1 MTARKRAAPKVGIF
15 FVVDGKHPLTISPC
29 GCRRSDVR
37 QHQLPD
43 VLPTQQ
49 TGGMERSTTTIVNEF
64 AVRPELVRR
73 AIAQHR
79 TWIEQQLGV
88 PLSDVVIL
96 ESELDIA
103 QIGIELLLSLPPAQR
118 PTLSTARRLRPF
130 VLSAA
135 TPPEF
140 PPFCDINK
148 APTWTF
154 SATFGVRPK
163 AKKSNLS
170 WADCPIALRLRRGQS
185 EFAAIALNFAYH
197 TGPGSD
203 LESTARLIVA
213 RRENASDVVRLLEEL
228 DRRDNKP
235 RLHVVGSSKRQI
247 VGCKWDDLVLDYKI
261 RSLLKDDFESFFERE
276 AWFRANKL
284 PFRRG
289 YLLHGPP
296 GNGKSTAVRAMMTSR
311 GLTAY
316 TTRFFDPKIDD
327 SDLDHLFELAVK
339 NRPSMVLLE
348 DLDRAF
354 PKTGETKSRVSLQQL
369 LNNLDGVGTG
379 EGIVVVATAN
389 EPTILDPAI
398 LRRPGR
404 FDRVV
409 HFPNPCAELRQQ
421 YLQQLN
427 PGLPARHLKLSVE
440 QSDGL
445 SFAQLREVHVIAGQR
460 AFERK
465 GEIAE
470 GDLLLAIRALRQSN
484 LTASRNGTAAGF
496 CSRQE
501 VSA

>member
-1 MTARKRAAPKVGIF
+1 MSALLG
-15 FVVDGKHPLTISPC
+15 
-29 GCRRSDVR
+29 RRSK
-37 QHQLPD
+37 
-43 VLPTQQ
+43 TQ
-49 TGGMERSTTTIVNEF
+49 
-64 AVRPELVRR
+64 
-73 AIAQHR
+73 
-79 TWIEQQLGV
+79 
-88 PLSDVVIL
+88 
-96 ESELDIA
+96 
-103 QIGIELLLSLPPAQR
+103 
-118 PTLSTARRLRPF
+118 
-130 VLSAA
+130 
-135 TPPEF
+135 
-140 PPFCDINK
+140 
-148 APTWTF
+148 
-154 SATFGVRPK
+154 
-163 AKKSNLS
+163 KSNLS
-170 WADCPIALRLRRGQS
+170 WTDCPIALHIRRGES
-185 EFAAIALNFAYH
+185 EFAAIAINFAHH

-203 LESTARLIVA
+203 YETTTRLIIT
-213 RRENASDVVRLLEEL
+213 RRENASEVMRLFEEL

-235 RLHVVGSSKRQI
+235 RLHVVGSSNRRI
-247 VGCKWDDLVLDYKI
+247 VDCRWDDLVLDHKI
-261 RSLLKDDFESFFERE
+261 RSLLKNDFESFFERQ
-276 AWFRANKL
+276 AWFRENKL

-316 TTRFFDPKIDD
+316 TMRLFDSQVDD
-327 SDLDHLFELAVK
+327 SDLDRLFEQAVK

-354 PKTGETKSRVSLQQL
+354 PRTGETKSRISLQAL
-369 LNNLDGVGTG
+369 LNCLDGVGTG
-379 EGIVVVATAN
+379 EGIIVVATAN

-409 HFPNPCAELRQQ
+409 HFANPSAELRQQ
-421 YLQQLN
+421 YLQRLN
-427 PGLPARHLKLSVE
+427 PSLPPRHLKLSVE

-465 GEIAE
+465 GEIGE
-470 GDLLLAIRALRQSN
+470 GDLLLAIHALRQST

>member
-1 MTARKRAAPKVGIF
+1 MGISA
-15 FVVDGKHPLTISPC
+15 TS
-29 GCRRSDVR
+29 
-37 QHQLPD
+37 
-43 VLPTQQ
+43 
-49 TGGMERSTTTIVNEF
+49 IVNEF
-64 AVRPELVRR
+64 AVRPDLLRR
-73 AIAQHR
+73 AVAQHR
-79 TWIEQQLGV
+79 SWIEQQLGV
-88 PLSDVVIL
+88 SLSEAVIL
-96 ESELDIA
+96 ETDLDIT
-103 QIGIELLLSLPPAQR
+103 QIGIELILAIPPVQR
-118 PTLSTARRLRPF
+118 PTSSTATRLRPS

-140 PPFCDINK
+140 LPLCEIIKVTQPMNLF
-148 APTWTF
+148 ALL
-154 SATFGVRPK
+154 R
-163 AKKSNLS
+163 AKSTIRKSTIS
-170 WADCPIALRLRRGQS
+170 WADCPIALRIRRQ
-185 EFAAIALNFAYH
+185 EFEFGIVAINVSYH
-197 TGPGSD
+197 SGPGSD
-203 LESTARLIVA
+203 LESTSRLIVA
-213 RRENASDVVRLLEEL
+213 QREYASEVMRLLEEL

-235 RLHVVGSSKRQI
+235 RLHVVGSSNNRI
-247 VGCKWDDLVLDYKI
+247 VSCQWDDLVLDHKI

-276 AWFRANKL
+276 AWFRENKL

-316 TTRFFDPKIDD
+316 TTRLFDSQVDD

-354 PKTGETKSRVSLQQL
+354 PKTGVTKSRVSLQQL

-379 EGIVVVATAN
+379 EGVIVVATAN

-409 HFPNPCAELRQQ
+409 HFPNPSIELRQQ

-427 PGLPARHLKLSVE
+427 PGLPARQLKLSVKE
-440 QSDGL
+440 SEGL
-445 SFAQLREVHVIAGQR
+445 SFAQLREVHIIAGQR

-465 GEIAE
+465 GEIGEA
-470 GDLLLAIRALRQSN
+470 DLLLAIHALRQST
-484 LTASRNGTAAGF
+484 LTASRRGNAAGF
-496 CSRQE
+496 HAHEE